1 MNVLIIDTNKV
12 SLDVANQIYKNI
24 VEQSGSDDWVAIPK
38 GFDVMMDVSVDWI
51 KMIRDKMDE
60 KIKEIEGIRGD
71 ED

>member
-38 GFDVMMDVSVDWI
+38 GFDVMMDISVDWI
-51 KMIRDKMDE
+51 KMIKDKMDE

>member
-1 MNVLIIDTNKV
+1 MNVLIIDTDKV
-12 SLDVANQIYKNI
+12 NLDVANQIYKNI

-38 GFDVMMDVSVDWI
+38 GFDVMMDISVDWI